1 MLEGSHP
8 AAAALPPGPG
18 ARFVPR
24 SGPDGAADGALEV
37 PQPDDFDAG
46 DLAVFPEKPLLLA
59 AAAAAAGLAPAP
71 AEPAEPAEPP
81 AAAAEPPA
89 EPPAPAATSPAP
101 EPAAEPAPARPAKTK
116 GGRVAP
122 AGGARKAAPG
132 KSGRRVAPG

>member
-71 AEPAEPAEPP
+71 AEPAEPAEPAGLSSCTYGVTTQDSRHTVQVP
-81 AAAAEPPA
+81 V
-89 EPPAPAATSPAP
+89 
-101 EPAAEPAPARPAKTK
+101 
-116 GGRVAP
+116 GRTFCDSTRHLSCTLQPVTQLL
-122 AGGARKAAPG
+122 
-132 KSGRRVAPG
+132 

>member
-1 MLEGSHP
+1 MRATQVGRLQYASEVAWPVLEGSHP

-71 AEPAEPAEPP
+71 AEPAEPAEPEES
-81 AAAAEPPA
+81 AEPA
-89 EPPAPAATSPAP
+89 EP
-101 EPAAEPAPARPAKTK
+101 AESAESADTK
-116 GGRVAP
+116 DP
-122 AGGARKAAPG
+122 I
-132 KSGRRVAPG
+132 RRIF